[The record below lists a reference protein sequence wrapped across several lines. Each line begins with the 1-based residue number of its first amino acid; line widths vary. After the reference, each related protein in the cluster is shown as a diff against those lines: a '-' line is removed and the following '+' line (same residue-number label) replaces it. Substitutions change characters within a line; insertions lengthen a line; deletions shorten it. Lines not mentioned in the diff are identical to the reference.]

1 MQNGLTNLELL
12 KNDEKRQ
19 VFVLDTNVLL
29 HDPTS
34 IFKFEEHIVLIPLT
48 AIEEIDN
55 KKKRSYHWIQC
66 A

>member
-12 KNDEKRQ
+12 KNDDQRQ
-19 VFVLDTNVLL
+19 AFVLDTNVLL

-48 AIEEIDN
+48 AI
-55 KKKRSYHWIQC
+55 
-66 A
+66 